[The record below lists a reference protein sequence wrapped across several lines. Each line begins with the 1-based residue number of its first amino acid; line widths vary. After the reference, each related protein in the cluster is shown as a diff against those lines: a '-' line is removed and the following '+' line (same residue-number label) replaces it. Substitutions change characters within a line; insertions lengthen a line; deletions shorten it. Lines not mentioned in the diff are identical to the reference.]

1 MANVLHVK
9 GHGGASYIETDMEK
23 KLADRK
29 KAKQLYL
36 DIQSLSEKSE
46 GLSYGGVVYVLAW
59 LAQEYRNKMFSFVR
73 QTDVTEVAK
82 MPDTYFPDGGHAFED
97 RPDAED

>member
-36 DIQSLSEKSE
+36 DIVPHRKERWAVLWGCRVCS
-46 GLSYGGVVYVLAW
+46 GVA
-59 LAQEYRNKMFSFVR
+59 
-73 QTDVTEVAK
+73 VA
-82 MPDTYFPDGGHAFED
+82 GI
-97 RPDAED
+97 